1 MAQTVKEPTDVEIR
15 KAIAETIREA
25 LVELYSGQGTLG
37 QEVKVHDHWL
47 WGFALGENAAVLRVT
62 VGAEKGKI
70 HAWMIGLQGISRQRP
85 QPQSDVP
92 NRQGAYRLR
101 NMGPNRRDLL
111 RSYRVWCYHQLDTG
125 DTDNNSENRLALEI
139 EAIADAFSKNPQLG
153 IDNEWMMGA
162 EEIQFS
168 PIDVFKFG
176 EAQANVAQ
184 GTLNVRLQKP
194 LDLNQY

>member
-1 MAQTVKEPTDVEIR
+1 MSQTVKEPSDVDIR
-15 KAIAETIREA
+15 KAIASVIRGA
-25 LVELYSGQGTLG
+25 LVELYADDDLAN
-37 QEVKVHDHWL
+37 EVKVHDHWL

-62 VGAEKGKI
+62 NGVEKGKI
-70 HAWMIGLQGISRQRP
+70 HAWMIGVQAVTRQRP
-85 QPQSDVP
+85 VSQSEVP
-92 NRQGAYRLR
+92 NRQGAHRLR
-101 NMGPNRRDLL
+101 NMGPNRRDIL

-125 DTDNNSENRLALEI
+125 TTDENSENRLTIEI
-139 EAIADAFSKNPQLG
+139 EAIADAFSRNPLIG
-153 IDNEWMMGA
+153 IDNVWLMGA

-168 PIDVFKFG
+168 PIDVYKFG